1 MKKSLLIIFA
11 IILIICS
18 LPVVA
23 FASSEKTN
31 VTGKVYEFSKNDSY
45 DFIETDIYQETNE
58 DNTYGTFGIN
68 GEILNV
74 SSKDGIPAYEI
85 DNGNISLYYNYTDT
99 LLSAGREEWHL
110 VNDKTKKVADITLNS
125 NIMKGVIIVQ
135 TSKDRLNWT
144 NVETVCNAFSD
155 VPVRS
160 DAIYTTTDI
169 QLNNGCYYRIIVA
182 YKLRISTKGF
192 LGIYSDSFKKYAEV
206 YEFYAHL
213 SGGQGNIYDPNQTYR
228 LGDKVRV
235 ADLDSYYGEEE
246 ITKNDIHYGWNIG
259 QFYVSG
265 FTDKVINDG
274 ENVVFLKNVGDKVTL
289 WFDLEQNI
297 NALNGKDNLS
307 ITADADGSDQYF
319 ETIPTNFGRGALII
333 RYTDHNNIKSDP
345 IIYTNYLEANC
356 SIDADTIVQ
365 LFEEGDYEV
374 ALNYEVTEK
383 GFLGFLTTRHYR
395 IFFKF
400 SVRNG
405 NCMAYPFD
413 IKTGDELTNSTM
425 TTNGFYLDL
434 VNSKYLKVVVQK
446 QTLNDSADGLV
457 EDTRFN
463 RPAKDGEEFTDEGVY
478 TITVTNQ
485 YTGATTVK
493 NIYVGSNKVLRA
505 HVNTGLSIREIN
517 NLVARGAVISADGV
531 IDTSNVNFDEL
542 ENNTNNPDYNGGSNP
557 SKDDESMIQ
566 LDVVLIGVGV
576 VAFLAIIIS
585 LVVKQN
591 SKRREQR
598 HVWQDADG
606 ERK

>member
-1 MKKSLLIIFA
+1 
-11 IILIICS
+11 
-18 LPVVA
+18 
-23 FASSEKTN
+23 
-31 VTGKVYEFSKNDSY
+31 
-45 DFIETDIYQETNE
+45 
-58 DNTYGTFGIN
+58 
-68 GEILNV
+68 
-74 SSKDGIPAYEI
+74 
-85 DNGNISLYYNYTDT
+85 
-99 LLSAGREEWHL
+99 
-110 VNDKTKKVADITLNS
+110 
-125 NIMKGVIIVQ
+125 
-135 TSKDRLNWT
+135 
-144 NVETVCNAFSD
+144 
-155 VPVRS
+155 
-160 DAIYTTTDI
+160 
-169 QLNNGCYYRIIVA
+169 
-182 YKLRISTKGF
+182 
-192 LGIYSDSFKKYAEV
+192 
-206 YEFYAHL
+206 
-213 SGGQGNIYDPNQTYR
+213 
-228 LGDKVRV
+228 
-235 ADLDSYYGEEE
+235 
-246 ITKNDIHYGWNIG
+246 
-259 QFYVSG
+259 
-265 FTDKVINDG
+265 
-274 ENVVFLKNVGDKVTL
+274 
-289 WFDLEQNI
+289 
-297 NALNGKDNLS
+297 
-307 ITADADGSDQYF
+307 
-319 ETIPTNFGRGALII
+319 
-333 RYTDHNNIKSDP
+333 
-345 IIYTNYLEANC
+345 
-356 SIDADTIVQ
+356 
-365 LFEEGDYEV
+365 
-374 ALNYEVTEK
+374 
-383 GFLGFLTTRHYR
+383 
-395 IFFKF
+395 
-400 SVRNG
+400 
-405 NCMAYPFD
+405 MAYPFD